1 MTLEK
6 REDTSKIKPS
16 KPTEEICHVTAVQI
30 RVIRYDIFPSSYS
43 FISSLRPFHSPLAK
57 SPTTQAQVATNDG
70 YTCISKTTS
79 KVSLFITFWK
89 DNCTRERYKEYVA
102 DAPSVQRNPI
112 TYFPLGVPVVS
123 SESEWT
129 ARREADMVRRTR
141 ELSVSMVNFWEL
153 RKKEKRALKANWVA
167 QRRE

>member
-43 FISSLRPFHSPLAK
+43 FISSLRPLHSPLAK

-70 YTCISKTTS
+70 
-79 KVSLFITFWK
+79 VG
-89 DNCTRERYKEYVA
+89 
-102 DAPSVQRNPI
+102 QRRGRGTI
-112 TYFPLGVPVVS
+112 
-123 SESEWT
+123 W
-129 ARREADMVRRTR
+129 
-141 ELSVSMVNFWEL
+141 W
-153 RKKEKRALKANWVA
+153 RKKVVLQKRG
-167 QRRE
+167 